1 MDLQA
6 QEGSTY
12 REKAIQVESDTIILD
27 TFAIAIGTE
36 LVLFDNQKLDSTFY
50 TIDYARSL
58 FLLNDSSLFN
68 KEIKISYR
76 IIDYDFDKKYYHKD
90 LSEIE
95 KADPGLP
102 NFYTIRPSDN
112 QENVFDL
119 GGLNKSGSISRGIAF
134 GNNQDLSVN
143 SNLDLQLSGKLS
155 DNINIR
161 AAISDDNIPIQAEGN
176 TQQLREFDQVFIQLY
191 NDDFELT
198 AGDFRLNRPKSYFMN
213 FDKKVQGGSIKTH
226 LFLDKKEEENVKN
239 RALLHSQLSIA
250 VSRGKFARNVLSSG
264 APNGGIGVE
273 GNQGPYRLSG
283 AENEAFIIILS
294 GTEKVFLNGKL
305 LKRGQEFDY
314 VIDYNT
320 GEITF
325 TPNQLITKDSRIIVE
340 FQYSERNYARSLI
353 YTNQTFQKKN
363 LELRLNIYS
372 EQDNKKQPL
381 LQELSDSDKLL
392 LSQIGDSLNQALVS
406 GADTVEEFIN
416 DQILYKKID
425 TLGYAD
431 VYVYSVNPD
440 SAKYRVQFSQ
450 VPLGQGDYIRIQSAG
465 NGKVYKW
472 IAPVNGASQGNFI
485 PFVQLITPKKTQMAT
500 FGGTYKIR
508 ETTTINFEGAITQRD
523 LNTFSTEDSGDDNGY
538 GFEVELDHKS
548 PLKKVEEKTTVQ
560 LLGGFHFEQRGANFN
575 PIERYRDIEFE
586 RDWNINALSLIGD
599 QSLGN
604 AYAGL
609 DFGRRGKV
617 VYNLGIFENG
627 TDYNGIKHS
636 YQGNFQQNG
645 YQVKSN
651 GSYLTTN
658 GLVNST
664 FLRHYT
670 TLSKDISSFTFGVYG
685 DQEKAI
691 FNLDSNQ
698 IGLNSNNKLEWKVFV
713 KTRDTAA
720 NSNKYELSY
729 GQRFDYLPRPTEL
742 GLANKAEDFNASFL
756 LAKNPSNRLKGQAT
770 YRRLKT
776 VDNELSNLEAENTL
790 IGRLEHD
797 FKILKGFIS
806 TNTFYEISS
815 GLEYKREFSYI
826 KVTDGQGIYLWND
839 YNSNGI
845 KELNEFEVA
854 GTNNA
859 FQANYIR
866 IFTPTTETIK
876 VYSNQ
881 FNEVLFIRPEVV
893 LVNKKGILNLLS
905 KLSNKTAYRAER
917 KTSRSDDIYNPFSS
931 PIEDSTLISVSST
944 VSNTFYINRLGTKF
958 GTDLFYQNTKSKS
971 LLTNGFESRTSI
983 TRELRS
989 RYNASNTI
997 TVNTVFSFN
1006 EKSNISDFFDDRN
1019 YEIVS
1024 YIAQPKVSYQPGVQF
1039 RISLFGEYGDK
1050 DNRLGNERAFNRT
1063 VGTEIQYSK
1072 AGKGNLTVEIRYIDI
1087 TFNSGSNSALA
1098 FEMLDGLQAGGNSTW
1113 TVNLQKNLSKS
1124 LQLSINYNGRKSEDL
1139 DTIHSGGMQ
1148 LRAFF

>member
-1 MDLQA
+1 MSLQA

-12 REKAIQVESDTIILD
+12 REKTIQIDSDTLLLD
-27 TFAIAIGTE
+27 TLVIAVGSE
-36 LVLFDNQKLDSTFY
+36 LLLLNETVLDSNQY
-50 TIDYARSL
+50 SINYAKSQFILR
-58 FLLNDSSLFN
+58 DSSLIGS
-68 KEIKISYR
+68 EISFSYR
-76 IIDYDFDKKYYHKD
+76 IISFDFNKKYFHKD
-90 LSEIE
+90 IDNIQT
-95 KADPGLP
+95 ADPGLP
-102 NFYTIRPSDN
+102 NFYSIRPDEN
-112 QENVFDL
+112 KENVFDL
-119 GGLNKSGSISRGIAF
+119 GGLNKSGSISRGVSF

-198 AGDFRLNRPKSYFMN
+198 AGDFRMNRPKSYFMN

-226 LFLDKKEEENVKN
+226 LFLDKNKEEDKKN
-239 RALLHSQLSIA
+239 RAVLHSQLSIA

-273 GNQGPYRLSG
+273 GNQGPYRLTG
-283 AENEAFIIILS
+283 AENETFIIILS
-294 GTEKVFLNGKL
+294 GTEKVFVNGKL

-314 VIDYNT
+314 VIDYNS
-320 GEITF
+320 GEVTF

-406 GADTVEEFIN
+406 GADTIEEFIN
-416 DQILYKKID
+416 DQVLYKKID
-425 TLGYAD
+425 SLRYAD
-431 VYVYSVNPD
+431 VYVYSIDPD

-472 IAPVNGASQGNFI
+472 IEPVNGMPQGNYI

-508 ETTTINFEGAITQRD
+508 ETTTVNFEGAVTKRD
-523 LNTFSTEDSGDDNGY
+523 LNTFSTLDSGDDEGY

-548 PLKKVEEKTTVQ
+548 PLIKKEEKTTVQ
-560 LLGGFHFEQRGANFN
+560 VLGGFHYEQRGANFN

-586 RDWNINALSLIGD
+586 RDWNINALNLTD
-599 QSLGN
+599 NQYLGN
-604 AYAGL
+604 VYTGL
-609 DFGRRGKV
+609 DFGQRGKV
-617 VYNLGIFENG
+617 LYNLGLFANG
-627 TDYNGIKHS
+627 TNYDGIKHS

-645 YQVKSN
+645 YHLKSN
-651 GSYLTTN
+651 GSFLTTS

-670 TLSKDISSFTFGVYG
+670 TLSKDVKSFTVGVYG

-691 FNLDSNQ
+691 FKLDSNK
-698 IGLNSNNKLEWKVFV
+698 ISLNSNNKLEWKVFV
-713 KTRDTAA
+713 KTRDTTA

-729 GQRFDYLPRPTEL
+729 GQRFDYLPKATDL

-776 VDNELSNLEAENTL
+776 VDTELSNLEPENTL
-790 IGRLEHD
+790 LGRLEHD
-797 FKILKGFIS
+797 LKILKGFIS

-839 YNSNGI
+839 YNSNEI

-854 GTNNA
+854 GPNNA

-866 IFTPTTETIK
+866 IFTPTTETVK

-881 FNEVLFIRPEVV
+881 FNEVLFIRPEVL
-893 LVNKKGILNLLS
+893 LVNKKGVLNLLS

-944 VSNTFYINRLGTKF
+944 ISNTFYINRLGTKF

-971 LLTNGFESRTSI
+971 LLTNGFESRTS
-983 TRELRS
+983 TSREVRS
-989 RYNASNTI
+989 RFNATNTI
-997 TVNTVFSFN
+997 TVNTTFSLN
-1006 EKSNISDFFDDRN
+1006 DKSNISDFFANRN

-1024 YIAQPKVSYQPGVQF
+1024 YVAQPKISYQPGVQF
-1039 RISLFGEYGDK
+1039 RISVFGEYADK
-1050 DNRLGNERAFNRT
+1050 ENILGTERAFNRT
-1063 VGTEIQYSK
+1063 LGTEVQYSK

-1087 TFNSGSNSALA
+1087 SFNSGSNSALA

-1124 LQLSINYNGRKSEDL
+1124 LQLSINYNGRKSKDL